1 NEFSNQ
7 KEESINMKDCSNDI
21 VNYHDDEVTLSSKTR
36 ENLRGNRDANRDRL
50 KRGLE
55 KNKKPKPD
63 EFIIQGSYAM
73 KTMTQ
78 HATND
83 YDIDDGVAF
92 VEEKLKDE
100 NGVPFTPR
108 EAKEMVR
115 DA

>member
-1 NEFSNQ
+1 
-7 KEESINMKDCSNDI
+7 M
-21 VNYHDDEVTLSSKTR
+21 
-36 ENLRGNRDANRDRL
+36 

-83 YDIDDGVAF
+83 YDIDDGAAF

-100 NGVPFTPR
+100 MAERLRLPSSQRNGGEITR
-108 EAKEMVR
+108 
-115 DA
+115 